1 MVSLRGHVT
10 DSQLLDVLCYG
21 VFGRHVTDSHLLD
34 ALCYGGGDVTTY
46 YPSSWCMYA
55 YYYYYYMMARNSK
68 GTDGGQRQL
77 TNPVVV
83 KV

>member
-1 MVSLRGHVT
+1 MVSLGGMLPTLTCWMLFVM
-10 DSQLLDVLCYG
+10 
-21 VFGRHVTDSHLLD
+21 
-34 ALCYGGGDVTTY
+34 GGGDVTTY